1 MRGTIWVDL
10 CYFAKRASS
19 VLCIT
24 EIYSRNDKSST
35 KSPSWRAA
43 VMDFCEGVLLSLA
56 FWGVAQLHN
65 QKKALMSGAMHVKV
79 SFGHDL
85 VIGSTSCNN

>member
-1 MRGTIWVDL
+1 
-10 CYFAKRASS
+10 
-19 VLCIT
+19 
-24 EIYSRNDKSST
+24 
-35 KSPSWRAA
+35 
-43 VMDFCEGVLLSLA
+43 MDFCEGVLLSLA